1 MKNKRRLIMSTIKYH
16 SLSGN
21 KINFIKCWKGTSYP
35 HWRVLSDIAWKLIN
49 QGYDIMTEVE
59 FNTSGRADLVAIN
72 GCGDGFII
80 EVLHTEDEREF
91 EDKVSKYPPIFDIV
105 KVKTKDFDLNLWDL

>member
-1 MKNKRRLIMSTIKYH
+1 MKNNRRKLLNTIKYH

-59 FNTSGRADLVAIN
+59 FKTTGRADLVAIN
-72 GCGDGFII
+72 GCGDGYII
-80 EVLHTEDEREF
+80 EILHTESDSKFNE
-91 EDKVSKYPPIFDIV
+91 KLSKYPPIFDIV
-105 KVKTKDFDLNLWDL
+105 KVKTKDFDINLWEL